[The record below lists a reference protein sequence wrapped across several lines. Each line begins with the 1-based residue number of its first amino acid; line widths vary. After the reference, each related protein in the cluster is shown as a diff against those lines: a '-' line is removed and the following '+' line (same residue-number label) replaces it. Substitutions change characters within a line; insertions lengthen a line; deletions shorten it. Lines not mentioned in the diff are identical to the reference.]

1 MHKKQIDKSCE
12 GVEPLSQRTLH
23 PMVTHGLD
31 LQITHQF
38 KDAKKNRWDS
48 RKREIVS
55 SKVKLVVIM
64 ETKGCLFQ

>member
-38 KDAKKNRWDS
+38 KDAKKNS
-48 RKREIVS
+48 MGFKKEGNFF
-55 SKVKLVVIM
+55 L
-64 ETKGCLFQ
+64 KGQIGRHHGN